1 MRTKVVVTVLV
12 DHDGADYQ
20 EIAAGVVTTLE
31 GETILRHPYN
41 AVIDSAH
48 VQYLEDVKSGSDG
61 SR

>member
-41 AVIDSAH
+41 AVIDSAR
-48 VQYLEDVKSGSDG
+48 VQCLGGVEEGS
-61 SR
+61 